1 MREQLLAEAY
11 ALYLQGV
18 PFTPTADQETRLFV
32 PMQDSRLVE
41 TAVLSELLNV
51 LTRTPV
57 ATGIGSVVNNLTEF
71 VTISQLTTAL
81 GVDAAKSN
89 AALEGQIRSWMDH
102 EGWEREKRQVNGVRA
117 WGYVRPMD
125 WPPVEVPEPA
135 AGVPESATHDEGGD
149 DAPF

>member
-1 MREQLLAEAY
+1 
-11 ALYLQGV
+11 
-18 PFTPTADQETRLFV
+18 
-32 PMQDSRLVE
+32 MQDSRLVE

-57 ATGIGSVVNNLTEF
+57 ATGIGAVVNQLTDF

-102 EGWEREKRQVNGVRA
+102 EGWEREKRQINGVRA
-117 WGYVRPMD
+117 WGYVRPSE
-125 WPPVEVPEPA
+125 WPPVEVPEPPA
-135 AGVPESATHDEGGD
+135 DVPEFSILEEGGD